1 MQRAPGQPPCAH
13 GVQCYR
19 KNALHWEEFDHPADH
34 PKLLKRTAEEGSPS
48 APPAKKAKE
57 AKEAKEADD
66 PPPAQEAEELSSSSS
81 SPAQL
86 LQPPSSVR
94 DQGAVAVVASSS
106 SQQSSPAVL
115 VFAPGASGST
125 AQKMRRFQDD
135 VLTPLGLIVSRCDD
149 NALAKGEARWTC
161 QQVGSSS
168 NLRHLLAVVG
178 RAAAAHPGCKLF
190 LAAASFG
197 CRVAAEALRTHGDEL
212 RKLGVQPALISCG
225 YPLISPG
232 KPDIGQPGYDAKRP
246 ASLLNLPATV
256 RVLLLQGTADEY
268 NGPRGI
274 AALKELIPKMSAT
287 AELVEVPNGTHG
299 LPTATRLKELGKKQ
313 ADVDQDVGKAI
324 LEFVNRF

>member
-13 GVQCYR
+13 GLKCYR
-19 KNALHWEEFDHPADH
+19 KSALHWEEFDHPADH
-34 PKLLKRTAEEGSPS
+34 PKLMKRTAEEGSPS
-48 APPAKKAKE
+48 APPAKKAKPNE
-57 AKEAKEADD
+57 S
-66 PPPAQEAEELSSSSS
+66 PSAQEDEELASSSSS
-81 SPAQL
+81 SP
-86 LQPPSSVR
+86 PPSFPV
-94 DQGAVAVVASSS
+94 
-106 SQQSSPAVL
+106 VL

-125 AQKMRRFQDD
+125 AQKMRLFQDGL
-135 VLTPLGLIVSRCDD
+135 LTSLGLIVSRCDD
-149 NALAKGEARWTC
+149 NVLAQGEAQWNC
-161 QQVGSSS
+161 GQVGSSA

-178 RAAAAHPGCKLF
+178 RAAEAHPGSKLF
-190 LAAASFG
+190 LAGASFG
-197 CRVAAEALRTHGDEL
+197 NRVAAEALRTHSDEL
-212 RKLGVQPALISCG
+212 HKLGVQPALISCG

-313 ADVDQDVGKAI
+313 TDIDQDVGKAI